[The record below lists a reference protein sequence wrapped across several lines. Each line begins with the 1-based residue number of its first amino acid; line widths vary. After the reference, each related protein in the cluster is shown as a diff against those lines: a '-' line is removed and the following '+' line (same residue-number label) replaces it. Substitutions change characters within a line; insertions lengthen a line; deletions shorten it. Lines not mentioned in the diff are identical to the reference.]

1 MKISNLNKSIVV
13 FLFLINQIGF
23 AQKKDENIGT
33 EVVNVVKPYSATISD
48 AFKVK
53 ETPSLDDDDTAK
65 KEEIQYN
72 IFSFPVASTFTPAK
86 GKAAGVDKPKK
97 EKLFSNYA
105 TLGFGNYGRILGE
118 LFVTEQLS
126 RTDYVGGMLR
136 HHSSQGGINDLVL
149 DDKFYNTSLD
159 VTYGSQQRNFNWNAD
174 LGYQHQIYNWY
185 GINQAYFNQDDVF
198 YKAIDPSHTY
208 HNFYLGGKI
217 GFEDSFFTGAS
228 LKFNRFW
235 DNYGSA
241 ENRFLIKPSFE
252 FGIMDAAVKTNVI
265 VDYVSGSFE
274 RNYFDLNELKYGFTN
289 FGLNPSISLTQDD
302 WAFDVGVSLFYSA
315 DLEHSESKFFI
326 YPNITASY
334 KLVGDLMI
342 FYAGADGNLQQNSYR
357 DFTNENP
364 FLSPTLY
371 VAPTSKPYDIFAGL
385 KGKLAGNISYNVRGS
400 FMQENDKALFRNNVF
415 PLAADP
421 ALPGEVEPYAFGNS
435 FDVVYDD
442 VKTLSFF
449 GELKADLSKNIS
461 TGING
466 TFRSLSAKDQEEV
479 WNLPSITFG
488 ANVDANITEKWYAGL
503 NLFFV
508 GERKDQFIAP
518 DILNDP
524 AFYAF
529 TTRTLDSYFDV
540 NAHVGYKYNERL
552 TLFLRGNNLF
562 NQSYEKWMNFPAQQI
577 QVVLGANYKFDF

>member
-1 MKISNLNKSIVV
+1 MKISTLNKSIAVI
-13 FLFLINQIGF
+13 LFLISQVGF
-23 AQKKDENIGT
+23 SQKKDENIGT

-53 ETPSLDDDDTAK
+53 ETPSLDDDDNSK
-65 KEEIQYN
+65 KEEIKYN

-105 TLGFGNYGRILGE
+105 TLGFGNYARIVGE
-118 LFVTEQLS
+118 LFITEQLS
-126 RTDYVGGMLR
+126 RSDYVGGMLR
-136 HHSSQGGINDLVL
+136 HHSSQGGIEELIL

-174 LGYQHQIYNWY
+174 LGYQHQVYNWY
-185 GINQAYFNQDDVF
+185 GIDQNYFNRDEVF
-198 YKAIDPSHTY
+198 YNQIDPSHTY
-208 HNFYLGGKI
+208 HNFNLGGKI
-217 GFEDSFFTGAS
+217 GYEESFFTGAS
-228 LKFNRFW
+228 VKFNRFW

-241 ENRFLIKPSFE
+241 ENRFLVKPSFE
-252 FGIMDAAVKTNVI
+252 FDIMEAAVKTNVI

-274 RNYFDLNELKYGFTN
+274 RNYFDLNEIKYGFTN
-289 FGLNPSISLTQDD
+289 FGLNPSISLTEDD
-302 WAFDVGVSLFYSA
+302 WAFDIGVSLFYSA
-315 DLEHSESKFFI
+315 DLENSDSKFFI

-342 FYAGADGNLQQNSYR
+342 FYAGADGNLQQNTYR
-357 DFTNENP
+357 EFTNENP
-364 FLSPTLY
+364 FLSPTLLI
-371 VAPTSKPYDIFAGL
+371 APTSRPYDIFAGL
-385 KGKLAGNISYNVRGS
+385 KGKLAGNVSYNVRGS
-400 FMQENDKALFRNNVF
+400 FMQENDKALFRNNAF
-415 PLAADP
+415 PLSLDP
-421 ALPGEVEPYAFGNS
+421 ALPNDVEPYAFGNS
-435 FDVVYDD
+435 FEVVYDD
-442 VKTLSFF
+442 LKTLSFF

-461 TGING
+461 AGING
-466 TFRSLSAKDQEEV
+466 TFRSLSAKNQEEV

-488 ANVDANITEKWYAGL
+488 ANVEANITEKWYAGL

-508 GERKDQFIAP
+508 GERKDQVIAP
-518 DILNDP
+518 DILNNP
-524 AFYAF
+524 LLSTF
-529 TTRTLDSYFDV
+529 TTVTLDSYFDV

-562 NQSYEKWMNFPAQQI
+562 NQSYERWMNFPAQQI